1 MRDHECKRPVGYMP
15 EAEALQCPRKL
26 HWQHLMAAM
35 RPEGVIDHAVQSL
48 VGAMKS
54 EMVPQDGNVH
64 ERAARLENAADF
76 PQRGIDVGDVFKR
89 LRRGCGVTGR
99 IFQSGIVGGSLKERD
114 IREFTAC
121 CFGLLQ
127 LVGAWVKPIGDP
139 VFANSLGK
147 VPKKLSTATPDIDN
161 AVTGLES
168 QIFRIDCRRDMP
180 AILAAISL

>member
-1 MRDHECKRPVGYMP
+1 MFT
-15 EAEALQCPRKL
+15 
-26 HWQHLMAAM
+26 
-35 RPEGVIDHAVQSL
+35 
-48 VGAMKS
+48 
-54 EMVPQDGNVH
+54 N
-64 ERAARLENAADF
+64 AARLENAADF

-89 LRRGCGVTGR
+89 LRRGCGVTGQ

-168 QIFRIDCRRDMP
+168 QIFQNRLPAGYAGDTCRHQP
-180 AILAAISL
+180 LKAAGFIIELHDPTLPSNSTSVNPNMCCPRWCSAFCCRGTSFRLLEVANTNLH